1 MSNVVTLL
9 SIKFPLI
16 IISKNLWK
24 STDPNLV
31 TFNQNNREKN
41 REKNRKKIKSNIT
54 TEIEY
59 KTDLQKEKAQ
69 LKYQKI
75 DKSNKKKRKDKI
87 SQVLILLTFQSNLF
101 G

>member
-41 REKNRKKIKSNIT
+41 RKKIKSNIT

-69 LKYQKI
+69 LKYQQI

>member
-41 REKNRKKIKSNIT
+41 RKKIKSNIT

-59 KTDLQKEKAQ
+59 KTDLHKEKAQ
-69 LKYQKI
+69 LKYQQI

>member
-41 REKNRKKIKSNIT
+41 RKKIKSNIT

-59 KTDLQKEKAQ
+59 KTYLQKEKAQ
-69 LKYQKI
+69 LKYQQI
-75 DKSNKKKRKDKI
+75 DKSNKKKKKR
-87 SQVLILLTFQSNLF
+87 
-101 G
+101 